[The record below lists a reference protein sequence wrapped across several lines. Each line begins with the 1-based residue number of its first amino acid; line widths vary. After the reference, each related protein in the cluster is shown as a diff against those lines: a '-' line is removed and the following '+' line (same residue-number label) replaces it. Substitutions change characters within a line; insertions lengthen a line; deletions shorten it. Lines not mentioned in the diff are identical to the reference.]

1 MHLETI
7 VVESNFRVSQS
18 VKMMIT
24 SFIRSLPI
32 CNVKFNLNF
41 YWLTHDQSFRHGS
54 CSTLIWQMFDDIF
67 DAVKGKLDEIS
78 TSVDDRLKEARENR
92 SRSDSDQ
99 KSGLFSSFI
108 ELVDEANDTISKLL
122 TEDKAA
128 GPLQIGA
135 PPAGAL
141 KPRNSTTRNSTGAGS
156 SRSNLESDDDMYGY
170 NLSDDE
176 SEDEDDRLGDMPT
189 IKSHLRGSGDSN
201 ASCDDKKLNLTDLGG
216 EPLPRYGLPS
226 VYLKPSEVCQRRKT
240 TTRRITEAD
249 LDENSPLY
257 RHRDQILGQENQRK
271 LSSSSDSKS
280 GVSWVF
286 SCVCFRYFI
295 SFLSLSLQ
303 NINIHLHF
311 VILMEFQKHSCYP
324 KKNSLNSRAPVA
336 TVPEESVAVFINNGG
351 PRTKYTLAR
360 ELIKS
365 PRPLRK
371 TCNNHNVR
379 QSLVHTA
386 WCLGVDSLDF

>member
-1 MHLETI
+1 MAQG
-7 VVESNFRVSQS
+7 RV
-18 VKMMIT
+18 
-24 SFIRSLPI
+24 
-32 CNVKFNLNF
+32 
-41 YWLTHDQSFRHGS
+41 THDENYWKTEPLQYFLSHFRHES
-54 CSTLIWQMFDDIF
+54 CSAVIWQMFDDIF

-78 TSVDDRLKEARENR
+78 NSVDDRLKEARENR
-92 SRSDSDQ
+92 SRRDSDQ

-122 TEDKAA
+122 TEDKAT

-141 KPRNSTTRNSTGAGS
+141 KPRNSATRNSTGAGS

-170 NLSDDE
+170 NLSDDD
-176 SEDEDDRLGDMPT
+176 SEDEDDRLGEMPT

-201 ASCDDKKLNLTDLGG
+201 ASSDDKKLNLSDLGG

-257 RHRDQILGQENQRK
+257 RHRDQILGQESQRK
-271 LSSSSDSKS
+271 LSASSDSKS
-280 GVSWVF
+280 G
-286 SCVCFRYFI
+286 
-295 SFLSLSLQ
+295 
-303 NINIHLHF
+303 
-311 VILMEFQKHSCYP
+311 KHSCHP

-336 TVPEESVAVFINNGG
+336 TVPEETVLINNGIGG

-371 TCNNHNVR
+371 TCNNHNDKSKR
-379 QSLVHTA
+379 L
-386 WCLGVDSLDF
+386 FR